1 MIKSSEE
8 NTYKEKIRELE
19 ETIIQLEKQIEE
31 LRRSRDE
38 YREVFLLSPNL
49 LCTADLN
56 NACFTKINPA
66 FVEKLGYSEKE
77 LLSRPFLDFVH
88 PDDIEATLKIL
99 EKELKEGKRIIN
111 FSNRYKCA
119 DGTDLWLDW
128 VSHPFP
134 ERGVT
139 FAAAHDITNQKLLEQ
154 ELRDNQNFIRSVMDN
169 LPIGIAVNL
178 VEPAVEFYYMNDNFP
193 KLYRTTREAL
203 KDSNTF
209 WEAVYEDPDF
219 REKMKKRVLDDCATG
234 NPDQM
239 IWDGIPITRK
249 GEETRYISARNTPV
263 PERGIMISSVW
274 DVTDIKRSEIDRQK
288 LQEQLALS
296 QRMESIGLLAGG
308 VAHDFNNML
317 GVIMGH
323 TDLILDIIAP
333 DDRISKSIL
342 EIQDAARRSAN
353 LTQQLLTFARKQT
366 VSPRVLDINQV
377 ISGMLDMMRRLIG
390 ENIKLNFKPSEDSWK
405 IKMDPGQIDQ
415 VLANLCV
422 NARDAIKEVGLVSI
436 DTNNVSF
443 RIDDPFLENQLDS
456 GDYVLITVT
465 DSGSGMNKEV
475 MEHLFDPFYTT
486 KVPGKGTGL
495 GLSTVY
501 GIIKQNNGNINV
513 ESEPGRGSIFR
524 IYLPRY
530 QGEDYIR
537 ESAVEKPRKNKKNNI
552 NTTILLVEDEIPI
565 LNACTEMLQR
575 LNYHVLYTSS
585 PLKAISIAK
594 EYQGSIDLLI
604 TDVIMPEMNGKDLSG
619 KIAELHPG
627 IKHLFM
633 SGYTADIIA
642 HHGVLEDGVNFL
654 QKPFSLSRFS
664 LKLEEIMG
672 QETKQDK

>member
-8 NTYKEKIRELE
+8 NTCNEKIRELE
-19 ETIIQLEKQIEE
+19 DTIIQLEKQIEE

-66 FVEKLGYSEKE
+66 FVEKLGYTEKE

-154 ELRDNQNFIRSVMDN
+154 ELRDNQAFIRSVMDN

-377 ISGMLDMMRRLIG
+377 ISGMLDMLRRLIG

-436 DTNNVSF
+436 ETNNVSF

-513 ESEPGRGSIFR
+513 DSEPGRGSIFR

-594 EYQGSIDLLI
+594 EYQGTIDLLI

-664 LKLEEIMG
+664 SKLEEIMG

>member
-436 DTNNVSF
+436 ETNNVSF

>member
-8 NTYKEKIRELE
+8 NTCKENIHELK

-66 FVEKLGYSEKE
+66 FVEKLGYTEKE

-111 FSNRYKCA
+111 FSNRYKCS

-154 ELRDNQNFIRSVMDN
+154 ELRDNQAFIRSVMDN

-377 ISGMLDMMRRLIG
+377 ISGMLDMLRRLIG

-436 DTNNVSF
+436 ETNNVSF

-513 ESEPGRGSIFR
+513 DSEPGRGSIFR

-594 EYQGSIDLLI
+594 EYHGTIDLLI

-619 KIAELHPG
+619 KIAELHPR

-664 LKLEEIMG
+664 SKLEEIMG

>member
-193 KLYRTTREAL
+193 KLYRTTRETL

-436 DTNNVSF
+436 ETNNVSF

-594 EYQGSIDLLI
+594 EYKGTIDLLI

>member
-1 MIKSSEE
+1 
-8 NTYKEKIRELE
+8 
-19 ETIIQLEKQIEE
+19 
-31 LRRSRDE
+31 
-38 YREVFLLSPNL
+38 
-49 LCTADLN
+49 
-56 NACFTKINPA
+56 
-66 FVEKLGYSEKE
+66 
-77 LLSRPFLDFVH
+77 
-88 PDDIEATLKIL
+88 
-99 EKELKEGKRIIN
+99 
-111 FSNRYKCA
+111 
-119 DGTDLWLDW
+119 
-128 VSHPFP
+128 
-134 ERGVT
+134 
-139 FAAAHDITNQKLLEQ
+139 
-154 ELRDNQNFIRSVMDN
+154 
-169 LPIGIAVNL
+169 
-178 VEPAVEFYYMNDNFP
+178 
-193 KLYRTTREAL
+193 
-203 KDSNTF
+203 
-209 WEAVYEDPDF
+209 
-219 REKMKKRVLDDCATG
+219 MKKRVLDDCATG

-436 DTNNVSF
+436 ETNNVSF

>member
-219 REKMKKRVLDDCATG
+219 RE
-234 NPDQM
+234 
-239 IWDGIPITRK
+239 
-249 GEETRYISARNTPV
+249 
-263 PERGIMISSVW
+263 
-274 DVTDIKRSEIDRQK
+274 
-288 LQEQLALS
+288 
-296 QRMESIGLLAGG
+296 
-308 VAHDFNNML
+308 
-317 GVIMGH
+317 
-323 TDLILDIIAP
+323 
-333 DDRISKSIL
+333 
-342 EIQDAARRSAN
+342 
-353 LTQQLLTFARKQT
+353 
-366 VSPRVLDINQV
+366 
-377 ISGMLDMMRRLIG
+377 
-390 ENIKLNFKPSEDSWK
+390 
-405 IKMDPGQIDQ
+405 
-415 VLANLCV
+415 
-422 NARDAIKEVGLVSI
+422 
-436 DTNNVSF
+436 
-443 RIDDPFLENQLDS
+443 
-456 GDYVLITVT
+456 
-465 DSGSGMNKEV
+465 
-475 MEHLFDPFYTT
+475 
-486 KVPGKGTGL
+486 
-495 GLSTVY
+495 
-501 GIIKQNNGNINV
+501 
-513 ESEPGRGSIFR
+513 
-524 IYLPRY
+524 
-530 QGEDYIR
+530 
-537 ESAVEKPRKNKKNNI
+537 
-552 NTTILLVEDEIPI
+552 
-565 LNACTEMLQR
+565 
-575 LNYHVLYTSS
+575 
-585 PLKAISIAK
+585 
-594 EYQGSIDLLI
+594 
-604 TDVIMPEMNGKDLSG
+604 
-619 KIAELHPG
+619 
-627 IKHLFM
+627 
-633 SGYTADIIA
+633 
-642 HHGVLEDGVNFL
+642 
-654 QKPFSLSRFS
+654 
-664 LKLEEIMG
+664 
-672 QETKQDK
+672 

>member
-8 NTYKEKIRELE
+8 KNNKDKIRELE
-19 ETIIQLEKQIEE
+19 ETIIQLEKQIQE

-38 YREVFLLSPNL
+38 YKEVFLLSPNL

-56 NACFTKINPA
+56 KASFTKINPA

-88 PDDIEATLKIL
+88 PDDVEATRKIV
-99 EKELKEGKRIIN
+99 EMELKEGRRIIS

-139 FAAAHDITNQKLLEQ
+139 FAAAHDITSQKRLEQ
-154 ELRDNQNFIRSVMDN
+154 ELRDNQTFIRSVMDN
-169 LPIGIAVNL
+169 LPLGIAVNL
-178 VEPAVEFYYMNDNFP
+178 VDPAVEFYYMNDNFP

-209 WEAVYEDPDF
+209 WEAVYEDPEF
-219 REKMKKRVLDDCATG
+219 RETMKKRVLDDCATG

-239 IWDGIPITRK
+239 IWDSIPITRK
-249 GEETRYISARNTPV
+249 GEETHYISARNTPV
-263 PERGIMISSVW
+263 PEKGIMISTVW
-274 DVTDIKRSEIDRQK
+274 DVTDIKRGEIDRQK

-296 QRMESIGLLAGG
+296 QRMESIGRLAGG

-317 GVIMGH
+317 GVIIGH
-323 TDLILDIIAP
+323 ADLILDVLAP
-333 DDRISKSIL
+333 DDRINKSII

-366 VSPRVLDINQV
+366 VSPKILEINHV
-377 ISGMLDMMRRLIG
+377 INGMLDMLRRLIG
-390 ENIKLNFKPSEDSWK
+390 ENIQLNWNPSENSWK
-405 IKMDPGQIDQ
+405 VKMDPGQIDQ

-436 DTNNVSF
+436 ETKNISHRN
-443 RIDDPFLENQLDS
+443 DDPFLDHQLDP

-465 DSGSGMNKEV
+465 DSGSGMSNEV
-475 MEHLFDPFYTT
+475 LEHLFDPFYTT
-486 KVPGKGTGL
+486 KDPGKGTGL

-501 GIIKQNNGNINV
+501 GIIKQNNGYINV
-513 ESEPGRGSIFR
+513 YSEPGKGSIFR

-530 QGEDYIR
+530 LGEDYIK
-537 ESAVEKPRKNKKNNI
+537 ETFTEKPRLNN
-552 NTTILLVEDEIPI
+552 NNANSTILLVEDEIPI

-594 EYQGSIDLLI
+594 KYKGTIDLLI
-604 TDVIMPEMNGKDLSG
+604 TDVIMPEMNGKDLYN
-619 KIAELHPG
+619 KIIELYPS

-642 HHGVLEDGVNFL
+642 HHGVLEEGVNFL
-654 QKPFSLSRFS
+654 QKPFSLSTFS
-664 LKLEEIMG
+664 SKLQEIMG
-672 QETKQDK
+672 QETKQNT

>member
-1 MIKSSEE
+1 
-8 NTYKEKIRELE
+8 
-19 ETIIQLEKQIEE
+19 
-31 LRRSRDE
+31 
-38 YREVFLLSPNL
+38 
-49 LCTADLN
+49 
-56 NACFTKINPA
+56 
-66 FVEKLGYSEKE
+66 
-77 LLSRPFLDFVH
+77 
-88 PDDIEATLKIL
+88 
-99 EKELKEGKRIIN
+99 
-111 FSNRYKCA
+111 
-119 DGTDLWLDW
+119 
-128 VSHPFP
+128 
-134 ERGVT
+134 
-139 FAAAHDITNQKLLEQ
+139 
-154 ELRDNQNFIRSVMDN
+154 
-169 LPIGIAVNL
+169 
-178 VEPAVEFYYMNDNFP
+178 
-193 KLYRTTREAL
+193 
-203 KDSNTF
+203 
-209 WEAVYEDPDF
+209 
-219 REKMKKRVLDDCATG
+219 
-234 NPDQM
+234 
-239 IWDGIPITRK
+239 
-249 GEETRYISARNTPV
+249 
-263 PERGIMISSVW
+263 
-274 DVTDIKRSEIDRQK
+274 
-288 LQEQLALS
+288 
-296 QRMESIGLLAGG
+296 
-308 VAHDFNNML
+308 
-317 GVIMGH
+317 
-323 TDLILDIIAP
+323 
-333 DDRISKSIL
+333 
-342 EIQDAARRSAN
+342 
-353 LTQQLLTFARKQT
+353 
-366 VSPRVLDINQV
+366 
-377 ISGMLDMMRRLIG
+377 
-390 ENIKLNFKPSEDSWK
+390 
-405 IKMDPGQIDQ
+405 MDPGQIDQ

-422 NARDAIKEVGLVSI
+422 NARDAIKEVGLVTI
-436 DTNNVSF
+436 ETNNVSF